1 MKHRLILCVT
11 YLWIS
16 IFCHAQSGKLYT
28 ADRELSSS
36 LINRIYQD
44 RNGMIWVATE
54 DGLNRYDGAKFTIY
68 KHEQGNVHSL
78 SHNYVRSL
86 FEDNRGHLY
95 IGTCNGIQMYD
106 AAADRFT
113 PRAEWENG
121 EIYDKSVNS
130 IMQRKSGEV
139 LVAGNVSCILSVE
152 NERLI
157 VKKLL
162 LPMPISRVMTEDFFE
177 DNEGHL
183 WVIVGE
189 EGIYRLSGNN
199 KYTHYL
205 KQEGGTPMVAM
216 CHDNQGN
223 IYAGSIGHGLF
234 KYDKKTDSF
243 ASIPYKGKCNL
254 LLRSLYR
261 MNQDEIYIGT
271 DGEGLKIYNTR
282 TNELT
287 DGRFDNS
294 YFDLSK
300 SKIHSILK
308 DHSGNFW
315 LAIYQKGI
323 MMIPA
328 QPNNFNYIGHK
339 SFDKNIIGSYAI
351 TALCKDHKGTLWV
364 GTDNDGIYGITENG
378 EQKVHFSH
386 SNAPRSVSSIVI
398 NLFEDSEHNLWFGT
412 YMNGMGKLDR
422 NTGQCTY
429 LPDLRDR
436 GGKRVQRVYCF
447 AEDAHKTLWIATM
460 GAGLFYYDL
469 KTDKLSACKFVG
481 ETEVSN
487 WVCSLLYSETDN
499 KLYIGTYDGLFC
511 IDLNAGALTPEY
523 LLSQCIIHSI
533 FEDGRGNIWSATS
546 EGLKSWNKKT
556 KKITAYNA
564 KDGLPSDVIF
574 AIQDSKQKHL
584 WISTDA
590 GISQFNPD
598 TREFI
603 NYYVG
608 DGLQGNEFSKN
619 ASFKDK
625 SGMLWFGGVNGITY
639 FNPEDIIKPSKKW
652 NVRVTDFY
660 LHNKPVRKGMKSG
673 RYDIIDRPVF
683 DAETF
688 RLSHKD
694 NAFSIEFATVELN
707 SSERITYMYSMNDA
721 DWVTLRNGINRISFN
736 DLPPGTHR
744 FRIRAKD
751 YTLLSDTKEITIVIS
766 PAWYAS
772 VWAKLF
778 YALLFVP
785 VLYLILSQIR
795 QRNRVRRER
804 LEHQHAEEINEAKLQ
819 FFMNISHEIRTPIS
833 LIISPLQKLMASDND
848 PEERQRSYRTIS
860 RNSERILHLVNQ
872 LMDIR
877 KIDKGQM
884 RLKFSEIEI
893 VDFVNDLYN
902 TYQYQTNSKHI
913 ELTLST
919 EPDTLNVWM
928 DPKNFDK
935 IILNLLSNAYKFTAE
950 GGKIDILLRTG
961 SDATQPKALR
971 QYVEIVVSDTGIGI
985 NETEMNRI
993 FDRFYQIR
1001 NSQNNSNVGTG
1012 IGLHLTRSLVE
1023 LHYGTIRVENN
1034 PDGKGSRFIVR
1045 LPLGKE
1051 HLKPEEME
1059 TEMEYNTLSVI
1070 EEPTLAIPVT
1080 EEDHMKLK
1088 SKSKYRV
1095 LVVEDDEEIRKY
1107 VCRELS
1113 ADFHMLESTN
1123 GKEALAMILKKEPHL
1138 VISDVM
1144 MPEMDGL
1151 TLCRKIKQNV
1161 NINHVPVILLTA
1173 KTREEDNLEGLSIG
1187 ADAYMTKPFSIDI
1200 LKKTAGNI
1208 IKSRELLRNCFTGS
1222 QEQEAKKP
1230 VFELQSTDHKLL
1242 DRIMNVINRNLSN
1255 PGLNV
1260 EMISSE
1266 VGISRVHLYRKLKE
1280 LTNQSTR
1287 DLIRNVRLK
1296 YAASLLVYK
1305 HYNVT
1310 EIAELAGFT
1319 STSLFS
1325 RTFKELYGV
1334 SPKDY
1339 ILHYSSADKRQAV
1352 DSPEPNSQYR
1362 MEPKINVSRATISIG

>member
-1 MKHRLILCVT
+1 MKHKLILWITC
-11 YLWIS
+11 LWIS
-16 IFCHAQSGKLYT
+16 VFCHAQSGKLYT
-28 ADRELSSS
+28 TDRELSSS
-36 LINRIYQD
+36 LINEIYQD

-54 DGLNRYDGAKFTIY
+54 DGLNRYDGAKFTTY
-68 KHEQGNVHSL
+68 KHEHGNVNSL

-86 FEDNRGHLY
+86 FEDSQGHLY
-95 IGTCNGIQMYD
+95 IGSCNGIQMYD
-106 AAADRFT
+106 AAADCFT

-121 EIYDKSVNS
+121 EIYDKSINS

-139 LVAGNVSCILSVE
+139 LVSGNVPCILSIE
-152 NERLI
+152 NGKLI
-157 VKKLL
+157 VKKLS
-162 LPMPISRVMTEDFFE
+162 LPMPISTVMTEDFFE
-177 DNEGHL
+177 DNEGNL
-183 WVIVGE
+183 WVIAGE
-189 EGIYRLSGNN
+189 EGIYRLTGNN
-199 KYTHYL
+199 TSTHYL
-205 KQEGGTPMVAM
+205 KQDGGTPIVAM
-216 CHDNQGN
+216 CQDNEGN

-234 KYDKKTDSF
+234 KYDKKKDAFT
-243 ASIPYKGKCNL
+243 AIPYNGQYNM
-254 LLRSLYR
+254 LLRSLYKV
-261 MNQDEIYIGT
+261 NQNEIFIGT
-271 DGEGLKIYNTR
+271 DGEGLKVYNTQ
-282 TNELT
+282 TNEIT

-339 SFDKNIIGSYAI
+339 SFDKDIIGSYAI

-386 SNAPRSVSSIVI
+386 SNDPRSVSSIVI
-398 NLFEDSEHNLWFGT
+398 NLYEDSEQNLWFGT
-412 YMNGMGKLDR
+412 YMNGMGKIDR
-422 NTGQCTY
+422 NTGRCTY

-447 AEDAHKTLWIATM
+447 AEDAHKKLWIATM
-460 GAGLFYYDL
+460 GAGLYYYDL
-469 KTDKLSACKFVG
+469 KTDKLFACKFVG
-481 ETEVSN
+481 DTKVSD
-487 WVCSLLYSETDN
+487 WICSLLYSETDN
-499 KLYIGTYDGLFC
+499 KLYLGTYDGLFC
-511 IDLNAGALTPEY
+511 VNLNANELKPECI
-523 LLSQCIIHSI
+523 LSECIIHSI
-533 FEDGRGNIWSATS
+533 FEDGRGNVWSATS
-546 EGLKSWNKKT
+546 SGLKSWNKLT
-556 KKITAYNA
+556 NKITTYNA

-574 AIQDSKQKHL
+574 AIQDSKQEHL

-590 GISQFNPD
+590 GISQFNPE
-598 TREFI
+598 TKEFV

-625 SGMLWFGGVNGITY
+625 DGTLWFGGVNGITY

-652 NVRVTDFY
+652 NVRITDFY

-673 RYDIIDRPVF
+673 RHNIIDRAVF
-683 DAETF
+683 EAETF

-707 SSERITYMYSMNDA
+707 SPERITYMYSMNDA
-721 DWVTLRNGINRISFN
+721 DWVMLRNGINRISFN
-736 DLPPGTHR
+736 DLPPGTHH
-744 FRIRAKD
+744 FKIRAKD
-751 YTLLSDTKEITIVIS
+751 YTLLSDTKEITIIIS

-772 VWAKLF
+772 AWAKMF
-778 YALLFVP
+778 YALLFILA
-785 VLYLILSQIR
+785 LYLIISQIR
-795 QRNRVRRER
+795 HRYRVRQER

-893 VDFVNDLYN
+893 VDFVKDLYS
-902 TYQYQTNSKHI
+902 TYQYQTKAKRI
-913 ELTLST
+913 ELTFNA
-919 EPDTLNVWM
+919 EPDALNVWM

-935 IILNLLSNAYKFTAE
+935 IILNLLSNACKFTPE
-950 GGKIDILLRTG
+950 GGKIELLLRTG
-961 SDATQPKALR
+961 NDTTQPEALQR
-971 QYVEIVVSDTGIGI
+971 YVEIVVSDTGIGI
-985 NETEMNRI
+985 NESERNRI

-1023 LHYGTIRVENN
+1023 LHYGTIQVENN
-1034 PDGKGSRFIVR
+1034 PDRKGSRFIVR

-1051 HLKPEEME
+1051 HLKPEEIE
-1059 TEMEYNTLSVI
+1059 TEMEYHTLPVV
-1070 EEPTLAIPVT
+1070 EEPTLALPVV
-1080 EEDHMKLK
+1080 EEDHTKLK

-1107 VCRELS
+1107 ICRELS

-1123 GKEALAMILKKEPHL
+1123 GKEALTMILKKAPHL

-1200 LKKTAGNI
+1200 LKKTAENI
-1208 IKSRELLRNCFTGS
+1208 IKSRELLRNCFTGT

-1230 VFELQSTDHKLL
+1230 VFELQSTDNKLL

-1255 PGLNV
+1255 PELNV

-1296 YAASLLVYK
+1296 HAASLLVYK

-1310 EIAELAGFT
+1310 EVASLTGFT

-1339 ILHYSSADKRQAV
+1339 IVQYSSAGE
-1352 DSPEPNSQYR
+1352 SPEPDPPEPDSPYF
-1362 MEPKINVSRATISIG
+1362 MEPEIGISQPTASVV

>member
-1 MKHRLILCVT
+1 
-11 YLWIS
+11 
-16 IFCHAQSGKLYT
+16 
-28 ADRELSSS
+28 
-36 LINRIYQD
+36 
-44 RNGMIWVATE
+44 MIWVATE
-54 DGLNRYDGAKFTIY
+54 DGLNRYDGAKFTTY

-86 FEDNRGHLY
+86 FEDNLGNLY
-95 IGTCNGIQMYD
+95 IGTCNGIQLYD
-106 AAADRFT
+106 AAADCFS

-121 EIYDKSVNS
+121 EIYDKSINS
-130 IMQRKSGEV
+130 IMQRKSGDV
-139 LVAGNVSCILSVE
+139 LVAGNVPCVLSIE
-152 NERLI
+152 DEKLI
-157 VKKLL
+157 AKKLS
-162 LPMPISRVMTEDFFE
+162 LPMPIPTVMTEDFFE
-177 DNEGHL
+177 DNEGNL
-183 WVIVGE
+183 WIIVGE
-189 EGIYRLSGNN
+189 EGVYCLTSN
-199 KYTHYL
+199 KKNTHYL
-205 KQEGGTPMVAM
+205 KQEGGTPIIAM
-216 CHDNQGN
+216 CQDNQGN
-223 IYAGSIGHGLF
+223 IYAGSIGNGLF
-234 KYDKKTDSF
+234 KYDKETDSF
-243 ASIPYKGKCNL
+243 TSIHYKGQHNL
-254 LLRSLYR
+254 LLRSLYKVGQ
-261 MNQDEIYIGT
+261 NEIFMGT
-271 DGEGLKIYNTR
+271 DGDGLKIYNTL
-282 TNELT
+282 TNEIT

-339 SFDKNIIGSYAI
+339 SFDKDIIGSYSI
-351 TALCKDHKGTLWV
+351 TALCRDHKGTLWV
-364 GTDNDGIYGITENG
+364 GTDNDGIYGISQNG
-378 EQKVHFSH
+378 KQKVHYTH
-386 SNAPRSVSSIVI
+386 TNDPRSISSII
-398 NLFEDSEHNLWFGT
+398 IKLYEDSEHNLWFGS

-429 LPDLRDR
+429 LTDLRDS

-447 AEDAHKTLWIATM
+447 AEDAHKKLWIATM

-469 KTDKLSACKFVG
+469 KIDKLSACKFVG
-481 ETEVSN
+481 DTKVSD
-487 WVCSLLYSETDN
+487 WICSLLYSERDN
-499 KLYIGTYDGLFC
+499 KLYIGTYDGLFS
-511 IDLNAGALTPEY
+511 IDLNDNVFNPKCII
-523 LLSQCIIHSI
+523 SHCIIHSI
-533 FEDGRGNIWSATS
+533 FEDNQGIVWLATS
-546 EGLKSWNKKT
+546 DGLSGWDKETQKVT
-556 KKITAYNA
+556 TFNA

-574 AIQDSKQKHL
+574 AIQDSKQDHL

-619 ASFKDK
+619 TSFKDE
-625 SGMLWFGGVNGITY
+625 SGTLWFGGVNGITY

-652 NVRVTDFY
+652 NVRITDFY

-673 RYDIIDRPVF
+673 RHDIIDRPVF

-707 SSERITYMYSMNDA
+707 SPERITYMYSMNNA

-736 DLPPGTHR
+736 DLPPGTHQ

-772 VWAKLF
+772 IWAKLC
-778 YALLFVP
+778 YAILFAL
-785 VLYLILSQIR
+785 VLYLIISQIR
-795 QRNRVRRER
+795 HRYRVRQEIV
-804 LEHQHAEEINEAKLQ
+804 EHKHAEEINEAKLQ

-833 LIISPLQKLMASDND
+833 LIISPLQKLMTSDD
-848 PEERQRSYRTIS
+848 DAEERRRSYRTIS

-884 RLKFSEIEI
+884 RLKFNEIEI
-893 VDFVNDLYN
+893 VDFVKDLYH
-902 TYQYQTNSKHI
+902 TYQYQTNTRHI
-913 ELTLST
+913 ELTFKT
-919 EPDTLNVWM
+919 ECNTLNAWV
-928 DPKNFDK
+928 DLKNFDK
-935 IILNLLSNAYKFTAE
+935 IVLNLLSNAYKFTPE
-950 GGKIDILLRTG
+950 GGKINVLLRTG
-961 SDATQPKALR
+961 NDLTETEAL
-971 QYVEIVVSDTGIGI
+971 QHYFEIIVSDTGIGI
-985 NETEMNRI
+985 NESEMNRI

-1034 PDGKGSRFIVR
+1034 PEGKGSRFIVR
-1045 LPLGKE
+1045 LPLGND
-1051 HLKPEEME
+1051 HLKPDEIE
-1059 TEMEYNTLSVI
+1059 TEIEYNTLSVV
-1070 EEPTLAIPVT
+1070 EEPTLALPVV
-1080 EEDHMKLK
+1080 EDDSIKLK

-1107 VCRELS
+1107 ICRELS
-1113 ADFHMLESTN
+1113 GDFHMLECTN
-1123 GKEALAMILKKEPHL
+1123 GKEALAMILKRIPDL

-1144 MPEMDGL
+1144 MPEMDGM

-1173 KTREEDNLEGLSIG
+1173 KAHEEDNLEGLSIG

-1200 LKKTAGNI
+1200 LKKTAENI

-1230 VFELQSTDHKLL
+1230 VFELQSTDNKLL

-1255 PGLNV
+1255 PELNV

-1296 YAASLLVYK
+1296 HAASLLVYK

-1310 EIAELAGFT
+1310 EVASLTGFT

-1325 RTFKELYGV
+1325 RVFKDLYGV

-1339 ILHYSSADKRQAV
+1339 ITQFSSAPNEV
-1352 DSPEPNSQYR
+1352 PEPDLA
-1362 MEPKINVSRATISIG
+1362 NVDLRVHSEL

>member
-1 MKHRLILCVT
+1 
-11 YLWIS
+11 
-16 IFCHAQSGKLYT
+16 
-28 ADRELSSS
+28 
-36 LINRIYQD
+36 
-44 RNGMIWVATE
+44 MIWVATE
-54 DGLNRYDGAKFTIY
+54 DGLNRYDGAKFTTY
-68 KHEQGNVHSL
+68 KHEQGKAGSIC
-78 SHNYVRSL
+78 HNYIRAL
-86 FEDNRGHLY
+86 FEDNQGNLY
-95 IGTCNGIQMYD
+95 IGTCNGLQVYD
-106 AAADRFT
+106 PASDCFS

-139 LVAGNVSCILSVE
+139 LVSGNVPCILSIE
-152 NERLI
+152 NGKLI
-157 VKKLL
+157 AKKLS
-162 LPMPISRVMTEDFFE
+162 LPTSIPSVMTEDFFE
-177 DNEGHL
+177 DNDGNL

-189 EGIYRLSGNN
+189 EGVYRVTPD
-199 KYTHYL
+199 KKCTHYL
-205 KQEGGTPMVAM
+205 KQEEGTPIIAM
-216 CHDNQGN
+216 CQDNQGD

-234 KYDKKTDSF
+234 KYDKAADSF
-243 ASIPYKGKCNL
+243 ASIPYKGQYNML
-254 LLRSLYR
+254 VRSLYR
-261 MNQDEIYIGT
+261 VGQNEIFMGT
-271 DGEGLKIYNTR
+271 DGDGLKIYNTL
-282 TNELT
+282 TGEIT

-339 SFDKNIIGSYAI
+339 SFDKDIIGSYAI
-351 TALCKDHKGTLWV
+351 TALCQDHEGRLWV
-364 GTDNDGIYGITENG
+364 GTDNDGVYGIAPNG
-378 EQKVHFSH
+378 KQKVHYTH
-386 SNAPRSVSSIVI
+386 SNNPHSVSSII
-398 NLFEDSEHNLWFGT
+398 IKLFEDSEHNLWFGS

-422 NTGQCTY
+422 NTGHCTY
-429 LPDLRDR
+429 LNDLRDS

-447 AEDAHKTLWIATM
+447 AEDARKKLWIATM

-469 KTDKLSACKFVG
+469 KTEKLSACKFVG
-481 ETEVSN
+481 DTKVSD
-487 WVCSLLYSETDN
+487 WICSLLYSETDN
-499 KLYIGTYDGLFC
+499 KLYIGTYDGLFR
-511 IDLNAGALTPEY
+511 IDLSESELKPERII
-523 LLSQCIIHSI
+523 SHGIIHSI
-533 FEDGRGNIWSATS
+533 FEDARGTVWLATS
-546 EGLKSWNKKT
+546 EGLSGWDKATQKVT
-556 KKITAYNA
+556 TYNA

-574 AIQDSKQKHL
+574 AIQDSKQEHL

-608 DGLQGNEFSKN
+608 DGLQGNEFCKN
-619 ASFKDK
+619 TSFKDK
-625 SGMLWFGGVNGITY
+625 SGTLWFGGVNGITY
-639 FNPEDIIKPSKKW
+639 FDPQDIIKPSKKW
-652 NVRVTDFY
+652 KVRITDFY
-660 LHNKPVRKGMKSG
+660 LHDKPVRKGMKSG
-673 RYDIIDRPVF
+673 RHDIIDRPVF

-707 SSERITYMYSMNDA
+707 SPERITYMYSMNDA

-736 DLPPGTHR
+736 DLPPGTHQ

-751 YTLLSDTKEITIVIS
+751 YTLLSDTREITIVIS

-772 VWAKLF
+772 AWAKLF
-778 YALLFVP
+778 YALLLALA
-785 VLYLILSQIR
+785 LYLIISQIR
-795 QRNRVRRER
+795 HRYRIRQER
-804 LEHQHAEEINEAKLQ
+804 LEHKHAEEINEAKLQ

-833 LIISPLQKLMASDND
+833 LIISPLQKLMASDSD

-860 RNSERILHLVNQ
+860 RNSERILQLVSQ

-884 RLKFSEIEI
+884 RLKFNEIEI
-893 VDFVNDLYN
+893 VDFMKDLYQ
-902 TYQYQTNSKHI
+902 TYQYQTNTKRI
-913 ELTLST
+913 DLTFDT
-919 EPDTLNVWM
+919 ECDTLNAWV

-935 IILNLLSNAYKFTAE
+935 IILNLLSNAYKFTPE
-950 GGKIDILLRTG
+950 GGKINMLLRTG
-961 SDATQPKALR
+961 NDLTETEPLR
-971 QYVEIVVSDTGIGI
+971 KHLEIIVSDTGIGI
-985 NETEMNRI
+985 NESERNRI
-993 FDRFYQIR
+993 FDRFYQIS

-1023 LHYGTIRVENN
+1023 LHYGSIRVEDN
-1034 PDGKGSRFIVR
+1034 PEGVGSRFIVR

-1051 HLKPEEME
+1051 HLKPDEIE
-1059 TEMEYNTLSVI
+1059 TEIAYNPIPAV
-1070 EEPTLAIPVT
+1070 EEPTFALPAV
-1080 EEDHMKLK
+1080 EDDNIKLK

-1107 VCRELS
+1107 ICRELS
-1113 ADFHMLESTN
+1113 GDFHMLESTN
-1123 GKEALAMILKKEPHL
+1123 GKEALAMILKRTPHL

-1173 KTREEDNLEGLSIG
+1173 KTHEEDNLEGLSSG

-1200 LKKTAGNI
+1200 LKKTAENL
-1208 IKSRELLRNCFTGS
+1208 IKSRELLRNCFTGT
-1222 QEQEAKKP
+1222 QEQEAKVP
-1230 VFELQSTDHKLL
+1230 VFELQSTDNKLL

-1255 PGLNV
+1255 PELSV

-1296 YAASLLVYK
+1296 HAASLLVYK

-1310 EIAELAGFT
+1310 EVASLTGFT

-1325 RTFKELYGV
+1325 RVFKELYGV

-1339 ILHYSSADKRQAV
+1339 IVQQQRQGQRQRGAAPGFSMPDGEGENVYEPIAAMAGSPCTQVLDAV
-1352 DSPEPNSQYR
+1352 
-1362 MEPKINVSRATISIG
+1362 